1 MGEIRDDDEDLTG
14 AWRAMLDF
22 AESDEQFN
30 DLAARLRE
38 GEPPPSG
45 AWPLLSTPLIVD
57 TDVGGDPDDAI
68 ALAVA
73 ALRVPQLR
81 LVITADECGGDRA
94 RFGRYLLDL
103 AGRQEV
109 PVVTGTDLGNTRYFC
124 VESLVPQDIPRQ
136 SADVLAAVDAVM
148 DSTDGQVRWVG
159 MGPMSNLAAI
169 LAARPEYAS
178 RLVVTQMGGALNYR
192 DPARAEHNVRLDPA
206 AASAVLSTVPD
217 LRLVISDVSFTPRI
231 EITPDSPLGR
241 ALANPAAP
249 PWRRLL
255 AAHLERWYARFHR
268 GSMQHDALTLAAA
281 LAVPVIDFGFV
292 PVIMAD
298 DGRMRRDPDGISV
311 RLATRADYDGFMWWL
326 ATRLD
331 MASAAASATREQ

>member
-1 MGEIRDDDEDLTG
+1 MGEIRDDDEDLTA
-14 AWRAMLDF
+14 AWRAMLEF
-22 AESDEQFN
+22 AESDEQFH

-38 GEPPPSG
+38 GESPPSG
-45 AWPLLSTPLIVD
+45 PWPLLNTPLIVD

-68 ALAVA
+68 ALAVTG
-73 ALRVPQLR
+73 LRVPQLR
-81 LVITADECGGDRA
+81 LVITTDECGGERA

-103 AGRQEV
+103 TGRQEV
-109 PVVTGTDLGNTRYFC
+109 PVVTGADLGNTRYFC
-124 VESLVPQDIPRQ
+124 VDGLVPQDIPEQ
-136 SADVLAAVDAVM
+136 PADVLAAVDAVM

-169 LAARPEYAS
+169 LAARPSYAD

-206 AASAVLSTVPD
+206 AASAVLHTAQN
-217 LRLVISDVSFTPRI
+217 LRMVISDVSFTPRI
-231 EITPDSPLGR
+231 EITPDSPLGH
-241 ALANPAAP
+241 ALADPAAP

-255 AAHLERWYARFHR
+255 AAHLERWYSGFHR

-281 LAVPVIDFGFV
+281 LAVPVIDFELV

-298 DGRMRRDPDGISV
+298 DGRMRREPDGISV

-326 ATRLD
+326 TTRLD
-331 MASAAASATREQ
+331 LASAAATPAREQ